1 MIMMMRLHVKALRVN
16 RMQVMIKLFGK
27 TNIAEILSIRDYRNK
42 QMDIYIDT
50 YFYNIN
56 ITTRQTKK
64 KKKKLVILF

>member
-1 MIMMMRLHVKALRVN
+1 
-16 RMQVMIKLFGK
+16 MIKLFGK